1 MNSRNLILTCVC
13 TFLCGCSVENI
24 LSEKEYNQG
33 INVLPLPQNINVGSG
48 RFIISKSTQ
57 ITISDDSLGQV
68 ADFYARKM
76 QASTGMN
83 VKVTDKKVE
92 NAINLSIDR
101 NVGKGLDTELA
112 AESYLLSVKENGVD
126 IKASSLRGLFY
137 GMATLM
143 QLLPAEIESGHEISH
158 AVWSVPVVDISDS
171 PRFKYRGLMLD
182 VARHFI
188 SVEGLKKHIDM
199 LASVKINNLHL
210 HLTDYQGWRI
220 EIRKYPRLTAVGGTR
235 IDEYGKEYSGFYT
248 QEEIK
253 DLVKYA
259 RERFVNIIPEI
270 DVPGHSLAAMAA
282 YPELSC
288 TGESYDVMNRWGPF
302 PVVLCPGKEN
312 MFELL
317 DGVFAEMSTLF
328 PSEYF
333 HIGGDECPKK
343 VWETCP
349 ACQRRIK
356 EEGLFDDKEHSAEDK
371 LQSYAISRCEQILKK
386 YGKKLIGWDEILQ
399 GGLAPEATVMSWRG
413 EAGGIASALMN
424 HNVIMTP
431 TSGGMY
437 FDHYQGNSQAE
448 PFAWGG
454 YAPIVKS
461 YNYNPVPDTLVKMGK
476 EKYILGVQ
484 GNAWTEC
491 MYTEDIVE
499 YRVYPRIFAVAETG
513 WTPDGKKDLNDFS
526 RRLNNMAVRMD
537 YHGINYHIPLP
548 EQPDFCRNHVA
559 FTDVASVS
567 FGTSRPMKMVYT
579 TDGTE
584 PDLHSPVYDKPI
596 QTDTTCTIRI
606 RSVLP
611 SGKMSMVREVRV
623 ERQSYKEPD
632 TGRTPEHDGLK
643 LHFAPHR
650 CMYISELAEV
660 KEWKDSVLTSIE
672 PIARLRTNQYMN
684 VEFYVAVA
692 EGYFFVPEDAIYE
705 FSSNNTRITVG
716 DYVAVDNDGKPQ
728 VNSRYGKSMALKKGW
743 HKIKIEQISNF
754 IGGWNSQHRNSGAVM
769 MRKYGDE
776 KWTDI
781 SKDNIKYN

>member
-270 DVPGHSLAAMAA
+270 DVPGHS
-282 YPELSC
+282 
-288 TGESYDVMNRWGPF
+288 
-302 PVVLCPGKEN
+302 
-312 MFELL
+312 
-317 DGVFAEMSTLF
+317 
-328 PSEYF
+328 
-333 HIGGDECPKK
+333 
-343 VWETCP
+343 
-349 ACQRRIK
+349 
-356 EEGLFDDKEHSAEDK
+356 AEDK

-632 TGRTPEHDGLK
+632 TGRTPEHAGLK

-650 CMYISELAEV
+650 CMYISELSEV

-672 PIARLRTNQYMN
+672 PIARLRTNRYMN

>member
-1 MNSRNLILTCVC
+1 MNSRNLTLTCVC

-68 ADFYARKM
+68 ADSYARKM

-210 HLTDYQGWRI
+210 HLTDYQEWRI

-270 DVPGHSLAAMAA
+270 DVPG
-282 YPELSC
+282 
-288 TGESYDVMNRWGPF
+288 
-302 PVVLCPGKEN
+302 
-312 MFELL
+312 
-317 DGVFAEMSTLF
+317 
-328 PSEYF
+328 
-333 HIGGDECPKK
+333 
-343 VWETCP
+343 
-349 ACQRRIK
+349 
-356 EEGLFDDKEHSAEDK
+356 HSAEDK

-454 YAPIVKS
+454 YAPIVRS

-513 WTPDGKKDLNDFS
+513 WTPDGKKDFNDFS

-606 RSVLP
+606 RSV
-611 SGKMSMVREVRV
+611 
-623 ERQSYKEPD
+623 
-632 TGRTPEHDGLK
+632 
-643 LHFAPHR
+643 
-650 CMYISELAEV
+650 
-660 KEWKDSVLTSIE
+660 
-672 PIARLRTNQYMN
+672 
-684 VEFYVAVA
+684 
-692 EGYFFVPEDAIYE
+692 
-705 FSSNNTRITVG
+705 
-716 DYVAVDNDGKPQ
+716 
-728 VNSRYGKSMALKKGW
+728 
-743 HKIKIEQISNF
+743 
-754 IGGWNSQHRNSGAVM
+754 
-769 MRKYGDE
+769 
-776 KWTDI
+776 
-781 SKDNIKYN
+781 